1 MASIRFIHSADLHL
15 GSPFSGMKGLDAE
28 QWKILQNSTLAAFE
42 RLISYTL
49 ETGPDFLLI
58 VGDVYDGED
67 RNLRAQHR
75 FQQGMEQ
82 LHKAGIPVFL
92 SHGNHD
98 HLSGGAASFDLP
110 ANVHV
115 FQDRVENVTL
125 TVGGATVKIA
135 GFSYGRRHVTESM
148 IEHYPVK
155 ETGVFQIGML
165 HGSEESDTEHAMYAP
180 FRKEQLLD
188 KKYDYWALGH
198 IHKRQQLSLDPPIVY
213 PGNLQG
219 RHRKESG
226 PKGFYEVV
234 LTDGHAELE
243 FIGAEAVCFERIE
256 VDCSGV
262 QHMNELFSVA
272 KEQIEAHDAEA
283 LVAELEL
290 QNLDEATIHML
301 EDIPDGELVYALR
314 EALSNPRRFVHI
326 STVQLDKKG
335 LSSELSPF
343 GKQLASRLE
352 SWEAGD
358 WKQALKELYNHP
370 KSGRFLPQLNSGLQ
384 EDLQAE
390 AIAKIRKM
398 MALEEQR

>member
-1 MASIRFIHSADLHL
+1 SADLHL

-135 GFSYGRRHVTESM
+135 G
-148 IEHYPVK
+148 
-155 ETGVFQIGML
+155 
-165 HGSEESDTEHAMYAP
+165 
-180 FRKEQLLD
+180 
-188 KKYDYWALGH
+188 
-198 IHKRQQLSLDPPIVY
+198 
-213 PGNLQG
+213 
-219 RHRKESG
+219 
-226 PKGFYEVV
+226 
-234 LTDGHAELE
+234 
-243 FIGAEAVCFERIE
+243 
-256 VDCSGV
+256 
-262 QHMNELFSVA
+262 
-272 KEQIEAHDAEA
+272 
-283 LVAELEL
+283 
-290 QNLDEATIHML
+290 
-301 EDIPDGELVYALR
+301 
-314 EALSNPRRFVHI
+314 
-326 STVQLDKKG
+326 
-335 LSSELSPF
+335 
-343 GKQLASRLE
+343 
-352 SWEAGD
+352 
-358 WKQALKELYNHP
+358 
-370 KSGRFLPQLNSGLQ
+370 
-384 EDLQAE
+384 
-390 AIAKIRKM
+390 
-398 MALEEQR
+398 